1 MRAVVPVLVIIP
13 ADTLNIAAR
22 AIGADGLAIG
32 TERKPDPRMPKR
44 AASAVTSNACLC
56 DMDGLGHHC
65 LADGACC
72 HVLGHSRSLVDP
84 VIGAHTPFGNGW
96 FEPIVW
102 TTAMQ
107 LPRSLPDSQKAG
119 FFGTVLCLYIIVHY
133 CRTAPTQKPR
143 TQTPMQKLTQN
154 KFINMPNNGIAIAAT
169 GIAKTYTGPRGG
181 APKQAL
187 KGFDLDIPV
196 GTVFGLLGPNGAG
209 KSTFINIM
217 AGTVIKS
224 AGRVQIWG
232 TDIDENPRQARAN
245 IGIVPQELNI
255 DAYFT
260 PRETLEMQAGLFG
273 VKSSERRTD
282 EILEA
287 VGLTEQAHSYAR
299 RLSGG
304 MRRRLLV
311 AKAMVHSPPIL
322 VLDEP
327 TAGVDIALRQRLWEH
342 ILSLSEDGVTI
353 VLTTHYLEE
362 AEALCDNIAI
372 INHGQLVANKSKT
385 ALMAGARA
393 KEVRLTL
400 ASGMPNDLPAALKAL
415 NARPAEGGIAVRY
428 DPSASSVGAIIAA
441 VATAGLEITD
451 VTTDEP
457 DLEEV
462 FLKITGGTA

>member
-1 MRAVVPVLVIIP
+1 
-13 ADTLNIAAR
+13 
-22 AIGADGLAIG
+22 
-32 TERKPDPRMPKR
+32 
-44 AASAVTSNACLC
+44 
-56 DMDGLGHHC
+56 
-65 LADGACC
+65 
-72 HVLGHSRSLVDP
+72 
-84 VIGAHTPFGNGW
+84 
-96 FEPIVW
+96 
-102 TTAMQ
+102 MQ
-107 LPRSLPDSQKAG
+107 NR
-119 FFGTVLCLYIIVHY
+119 
-133 CRTAPTQKPR
+133 R
-143 TQTPMQKLTQN
+143 QN
-154 KFINMPNNGIAIAAT
+154 NFINMPGNGIAIAAR
-169 GIAKTYTGPRGG
+169 GVAKTYTGPRGG

-187 KGFDLDIPV
+187 KGFDLDIPA

-224 AGRVQIWG
+224 AGTVRVWG

-273 VKSSERRTD
+273 VPSSERRTD

-327 TAGVDIALRQRLWEH
+327 TAGVDVALRQRLWDN
-342 ILSLSEDGVTI
+342 IRSLNNAGVTI

-362 AEALCDNIAI
+362 AEALCDDIAI
-372 INHGQLVANKSKT
+372 LNHGQLVANKPKS

-400 ASGMPNDLPAALKAL
+400 AGGTPDDLPAALAAL
-415 NARPAEGGIAVRY
+415 GARPAEGGIAVRY

-441 VATAGLEITD
+441 VAAAGLEITD

-462 FLKITGGTA
+462 FLEMTGGTA

>member
-1 MRAVVPVLVIIP
+1 MR
-13 ADTLNIAAR
+13 N
-22 AIGADGLAIG
+22 
-32 TERKPDPRMPKR
+32 
-44 AASAVTSNACLC
+44 
-56 DMDGLGHHC
+56 
-65 LADGACC
+65 
-72 HVLGHSRSLVDP
+72 
-84 VIGAHTPFGNGW
+84 
-96 FEPIVW
+96 
-102 TTAMQ
+102 
-107 LPRSLPDSQKAG
+107 
-119 FFGTVLCLYIIVHY
+119 
-133 CRTAPTQKPR
+133 
-143 TQTPMQKLTQN
+143 PMQNPRQN
-154 KFINMPNNGIAIAAT
+154 NFINMPGNGIAIAAR
-169 GIAKTYTGPRGG
+169 GVAKTYTGPRGG

-187 KGFDLDIPV
+187 KGFDLDIPA

-224 AGRVQIWG
+224 AGTVRVWG

-273 VKSSERRTD
+273 VPSSERRTD

-287 VGLTEQAHSYAR
+287 VGLSEQAHSYAR

-327 TAGVDIALRQRLWEH
+327 TAGVDVALRQRLWDN
-342 ILSLSEDGVTI
+342 IRSLNEAGVTI

-362 AEALCDNIAI
+362 AEALCDDIAI
-372 INHGQLVANKSKT
+372 LNHGQLVANKPKT

-400 ASGMPNDLPAALKAL
+400 AGGTPDDLPAALAAL
-415 NARPAEGGIAVRY
+415 GARPAEGGIAVRY

-441 VATAGLEITD
+441 VAAAGLEITD

-462 FLKITGGTA
+462 FLEMTGGTA

>member
-1 MRAVVPVLVIIP
+1 MQQ
-13 ADTLNIAAR
+13 
-22 AIGADGLAIG
+22 
-32 TERKPDPRMPKR
+32 
-44 AASAVTSNACLC
+44 
-56 DMDGLGHHC
+56 
-65 LADGACC
+65 
-72 HVLGHSRSLVDP
+72 
-84 VIGAHTPFGNGW
+84 PFVNQ
-96 FEPIVW
+96 P
-102 TTAMQ
+102 Q
-107 LPRSLPDSQKAG
+107 S
-119 FFGTVLCLYIIVHY
+119 
-133 CRTAPTQKPR
+133 
-143 TQTPMQKLTQN
+143 
-154 KFINMPNNGIAIAAT
+154 GIAIAAR
-169 GIAKTYTGPRGG
+169 GVAKTYTGPRGG

-187 KGFDLDIPV
+187 KGFDLDIPA

-224 AGRVQIWG
+224 AGTVSVWG
-232 TDIDENPRQARAN
+232 TDIDRNPRQARAN

-273 VKSSERRTD
+273 VPSSERRTD
-282 EILEA
+282 EILEM

-311 AKAMVHSPPIL
+311 GKAMVHSPPIL

-327 TAGVDIALRQRLWEH
+327 TAGVDVALRQRLWDN
-342 ILSLSEDGVTI
+342 IKSMNAAGVTI

-372 INHGQLVANKSKT
+372 LNHGQLIANQPKDV
-385 ALMAGARA
+385 LMAGARA

-400 ASGMPNDLPAALKAL
+400 AGGTPATLPEALVAMG
-415 NARPAEGGIAVRY
+415 ARPVESGISVRY
-428 DPSASSVGAIIAA
+428 DPAASSAGAIIAA
-441 VATAGLEITD
+441 VAKAGLEITD

-462 FLKITGGTA
+462 FLEITGGAA

>member
-1 MRAVVPVLVIIP
+1 MQ
-13 ADTLNIAAR
+13 N
-22 AIGADGLAIG
+22 
-32 TERKPDPRMPKR
+32 PR
-44 AASAVTSNACLC
+44 
-56 DMDGLGHHC
+56 
-65 LADGACC
+65 
-72 HVLGHSRSLVDP
+72 
-84 VIGAHTPFGNGW
+84 
-96 FEPIVW
+96 
-102 TTAMQ
+102 
-107 LPRSLPDSQKAG
+107 
-119 FFGTVLCLYIIVHY
+119 
-133 CRTAPTQKPR
+133 
-143 TQTPMQKLTQN
+143 QN
-154 KFINMPNNGIAIAAT
+154 NFINMPDNGIAIAAR
-169 GIAKTYTGPRGG
+169 GVAKTYTGPRGG

-187 KGFDLDIPV
+187 KGFDLDIPA

-224 AGRVQIWG
+224 AGTVRVWG

-273 VKSSERRTD
+273 VPSSERRTD

-287 VGLTEQAHSYAR
+287 VGLSEQAHSYAR

-327 TAGVDIALRQRLWEH
+327 TAGVDVALRQRLWDN
-342 ILSLSEDGVTI
+342 IRSLNEAGVTI

-362 AEALCDNIAI
+362 AEALCDDIAI
-372 INHGQLVANKSKT
+372 LNHGQLVANKPKS

-400 ASGMPNDLPAALKAL
+400 AGGTPDDLPAALAAL
-415 NARPAEGGIAVRY
+415 GARPAEGGIAVRY

-441 VATAGLEITD
+441 VAAAGLEITD

-462 FLKITGGTA
+462 FLEMTGGTA

>member
-1 MRAVVPVLVIIP
+1 MQQ
-13 ADTLNIAAR
+13 
-22 AIGADGLAIG
+22 
-32 TERKPDPRMPKR
+32 
-44 AASAVTSNACLC
+44 
-56 DMDGLGHHC
+56 
-65 LADGACC
+65 
-72 HVLGHSRSLVDP
+72 
-84 VIGAHTPFGNGW
+84 PFVNR
-96 FEPIVW
+96 P
-102 TTAMQ
+102 Q
-107 LPRSLPDSQKAG
+107 
-119 FFGTVLCLYIIVHY
+119 
-133 CRTAPTQKPR
+133 
-143 TQTPMQKLTQN
+143 
-154 KFINMPNNGIAIAAT
+154 NGIAIAAR
-169 GIAKTYTGPRGG
+169 GVAKTYTGPRGG
-181 APKQAL
+181 TPKQAL
-187 KGFDLDIPV
+187 QGFDLDIPA

-224 AGRVQIWG
+224 AGTVRVWG

-273 VKSSERRTD
+273 VPASERRTD
-282 EILEA
+282 EILEM

-311 AKAMVHSPPIL
+311 GKAMVHSPPIL

-327 TAGVDIALRQRLWEH
+327 TAGVDVALRQRLWDN
-342 ILSLSEDGVTI
+342 IKSLNQAGVTI

-372 INHGQLVANKSKT
+372 LNHGRLIANQPKEQM
-385 ALMAGARA
+385 MAGARA

-400 ASGMPNDLPAALKAL
+400 AGGAPASLPAALEAMG
-415 NARPAEGGIAVRY
+415 ARPAEGGIVVRY
-428 DPSASSVGAIIAA
+428 DPSASSAGAIIAA
-441 VATAGLEITD
+441 VAAAGLEITD

-457 DLEEV
+457 DLEDV
-462 FLKITGGTA
+462 FLEITGGAA

>member
-1 MRAVVPVLVIIP
+1 MCIR
-13 ADTLNIAAR
+13 
-22 AIGADGLAIG
+22 
-32 TERKPDPRMPKR
+32 
-44 AASAVTSNACLC
+44 
-56 DMDGLGHHC
+56 
-65 LADGACC
+65 
-72 HVLGHSRSLVDP
+72 
-84 VIGAHTPFGNGW
+84 
-96 FEPIVW
+96 
-102 TTAMQ
+102 
-107 LPRSLPDSQKAG
+107 DS
-119 FFGTVLCLYIIVHY
+119 
-133 CRTAPTQKPR
+133 
-143 TQTPMQKLTQN
+143 
-154 KFINMPNNGIAIAAT
+154 
-169 GIAKTYTGPRGG
+169 AKTYTGPRGG

-187 KGFDLDIPV
+187 KGFDLDILA

-224 AGRVQIWG
+224 AGTVRVWG

-273 VKSSERRTD
+273 VPSSERRTD

-287 VGLTEQAHSYAR
+287 VGLSEQAHSYAR

-327 TAGVDIALRQRLWEH
+327 TAGVDVALRQRLWDN
-342 ILSLSEDGVTI
+342 IRSLNEAGVTI

-362 AEALCDNIAI
+362 AEALCDDIAI
-372 INHGQLVANKSKT
+372 LNHGQLVANKPKS

-400 ASGMPNDLPAALKAL
+400 AGGTPDDLPAALAAL
-415 NARPAEGGIAVRY
+415 GARPAEGGIAVRY

-441 VATAGLEITD
+441 VAAAGLEITD

-462 FLKITGGTA
+462 FLKMTGSTA

>member
-1 MRAVVPVLVIIP
+1 MR
-13 ADTLNIAAR
+13 N
-22 AIGADGLAIG
+22 
-32 TERKPDPRMPKR
+32 
-44 AASAVTSNACLC
+44 
-56 DMDGLGHHC
+56 
-65 LADGACC
+65 
-72 HVLGHSRSLVDP
+72 
-84 VIGAHTPFGNGW
+84 
-96 FEPIVW
+96 
-102 TTAMQ
+102 
-107 LPRSLPDSQKAG
+107 
-119 FFGTVLCLYIIVHY
+119 
-133 CRTAPTQKPR
+133 
-143 TQTPMQKLTQN
+143 PMQNPRQN
-154 KFINMPNNGIAIAAT
+154 NFINMPGNGIAIAAR
-169 GIAKTYTGPRGG
+169 GVAKTYTGPRGG

-187 KGFDLDIPV
+187 KGFDLDIPA

-224 AGRVQIWG
+224 AGTVRVWG

-273 VKSSERRTD
+273 VPSSERRTD

-287 VGLTEQAHSYAR
+287 VGLSEQAHSYAR

-327 TAGVDIALRQRLWEH
+327 TAGVDVALRQRLWDN
-342 ILSLSEDGVTI
+342 IRSLNEAGVTI

-362 AEALCDNIAI
+362 AEALCDDIAI
-372 INHGQLVANKSKT
+372 LNHGQLVANKPKS

-400 ASGMPNDLPAALKAL
+400 AGGTPDDLPAALAAL
-415 NARPAEGGIAVRY
+415 GARPAEGGIAVRY

-441 VATAGLEITD
+441 VAAAGLEITD

-462 FLKITGGTA
+462 FLEMTGGTA

>member
-1 MRAVVPVLVIIP
+1 
-13 ADTLNIAAR
+13 
-22 AIGADGLAIG
+22 
-32 TERKPDPRMPKR
+32 
-44 AASAVTSNACLC
+44 
-56 DMDGLGHHC
+56 
-65 LADGACC
+65 
-72 HVLGHSRSLVDP
+72 
-84 VIGAHTPFGNGW
+84 
-96 FEPIVW
+96 
-102 TTAMQ
+102 
-107 LPRSLPDSQKAG
+107 
-119 FFGTVLCLYIIVHY
+119 
-133 CRTAPTQKPR
+133 
-143 TQTPMQKLTQN
+143 
-154 KFINMPNNGIAIAAT
+154 
-169 GIAKTYTGPRGG
+169 
-181 APKQAL
+181 
-187 KGFDLDIPV
+187 
-196 GTVFGLLGPNGAG
+196 
-209 KSTFINIM
+209 M

-224 AGRVQIWG
+224 TGTVRVWG

-273 VKSSERRTD
+273 VPSSERRTD

-327 TAGVDIALRQRLWEH
+327 TAGVDVALRKRLWDN
-342 ILSLSEDGVTI
+342 IRSLNKAGVTI

-362 AEALCDNIAI
+362 AEALCDDIAI
-372 INHGQLVANKSKT
+372 LNHGQLVANKSKS

-400 ASGMPNDLPAALKAL
+400 AGGTPDDLPAALAAL
-415 NARPAEGGIAVRY
+415 GARPAEGGIAVRY

-462 FLKITGGTA
+462 FLKITGGIA

>member
-1 MRAVVPVLVIIP
+1 MR
-13 ADTLNIAAR
+13 N
-22 AIGADGLAIG
+22 
-32 TERKPDPRMPKR
+32 
-44 AASAVTSNACLC
+44 
-56 DMDGLGHHC
+56 
-65 LADGACC
+65 
-72 HVLGHSRSLVDP
+72 
-84 VIGAHTPFGNGW
+84 
-96 FEPIVW
+96 
-102 TTAMQ
+102 
-107 LPRSLPDSQKAG
+107 
-119 FFGTVLCLYIIVHY
+119 
-133 CRTAPTQKPR
+133 
-143 TQTPMQKLTQN
+143 PMQNPRQN
-154 KFINMPNNGIAIAAT
+154 NFINMPGNGIAIAAR
-169 GIAKTYTGPRGG
+169 GVAKTYTGPRGG

-187 KGFDLDIPV
+187 KGFDLDIPA

-224 AGRVQIWG
+224 AGTVRVWG

-273 VKSSERRTD
+273 VPSSERRTD
-282 EILEA
+282 EILDA
-287 VGLTEQAHSYAR
+287 VGLSEQAHSYAR

-327 TAGVDIALRQRLWEH
+327 TAGVDVALRQRLWDN
-342 ILSLSEDGVTI
+342 IRSLNEAGVTI

-362 AEALCDNIAI
+362 AEALCDDIAI
-372 INHGQLVANKSKT
+372 LNHGQLVANKPKS

-400 ASGMPNDLPAALKAL
+400 AGGTPDDLPAALAAL
-415 NARPAEGGIAVRY
+415 GARPAEGGIAVRY

-441 VATAGLEITD
+441 VAAAGLEITD

-462 FLKITGGTA
+462 FLEMTGGTA

>member
-1 MRAVVPVLVIIP
+1 
-13 ADTLNIAAR
+13 
-22 AIGADGLAIG
+22 
-32 TERKPDPRMPKR
+32 
-44 AASAVTSNACLC
+44 
-56 DMDGLGHHC
+56 
-65 LADGACC
+65 
-72 HVLGHSRSLVDP
+72 
-84 VIGAHTPFGNGW
+84 
-96 FEPIVW
+96 
-102 TTAMQ
+102 MQ
-107 LPRSLPDSQKAG
+107 N
-119 FFGTVLCLYIIVHY
+119 
-133 CRTAPTQKPR
+133 
-143 TQTPMQKLTQN
+143 PMQNPRQN
-154 KFINMPNNGIAIAAT
+154 NFINMPGNGIAIAAR
-169 GIAKTYTGPRGG
+169 GVAKTYNGPRGG
-181 APKQAL
+181 APKRAL
-187 KGFDLDIPV
+187 KGFDLDIPA

-224 AGRVQIWG
+224 AGTVRVWG

-273 VKSSERRTD
+273 VPSSERRTD

-327 TAGVDIALRQRLWEH
+327 TAGVDVALRQRLWDN
-342 ILSLSEDGVTI
+342 IRSLNEAGVTI

-362 AEALCDNIAI
+362 AEALCDDIAI
-372 INHGQLVANKSKT
+372 LNHGQLVANKPKS

-400 ASGMPNDLPAALKAL
+400 AGGTPDDLPAALAAL
-415 NARPAEGGIAVRY
+415 GARPAEGGIAVRY

-441 VATAGLEITD
+441 VAAAGLEITD

-462 FLKITGGTA
+462 FLEMTGGTA

>member
-1 MRAVVPVLVIIP
+1 MQ
-13 ADTLNIAAR
+13 N
-22 AIGADGLAIG
+22 
-32 TERKPDPRMPKR
+32 PR
-44 AASAVTSNACLC
+44 
-56 DMDGLGHHC
+56 
-65 LADGACC
+65 
-72 HVLGHSRSLVDP
+72 
-84 VIGAHTPFGNGW
+84 
-96 FEPIVW
+96 
-102 TTAMQ
+102 
-107 LPRSLPDSQKAG
+107 
-119 FFGTVLCLYIIVHY
+119 
-133 CRTAPTQKPR
+133 
-143 TQTPMQKLTQN
+143 QN
-154 KFINMPNNGIAIAAT
+154 NFINMPGNGIAIAAR
-169 GIAKTYTGPRGG
+169 GVAKTYTGPRGG

-187 KGFDLDIPV
+187 KGFDLDIPA

-224 AGRVQIWG
+224 AGTVRVWG

-273 VKSSERRTD
+273 VPSSERRTD

-327 TAGVDIALRQRLWEH
+327 TAGVDVALRQRLWDN
-342 ILSLSEDGVTI
+342 IRSLNEAGVTI

-362 AEALCDNIAI
+362 AEALCDGIAI
-372 INHGQLVANKSKT
+372 LNHGQLVANKPKS

-400 ASGMPNDLPAALKAL
+400 AGGTPDDLPVALAALG
-415 NARPAEGGIAVRY
+415 ARPAEGGIAVRY

-441 VATAGLEITD
+441 VAAASAAVLLMRRRRER
-451 VTTDEP
+451 
-457 DLEEV
+457 
-462 FLKITGGTA
+462 GGMGACE